1 MADGPRYALPF
12 RRRREGRTDYKLRR
26 ALVRSG
32 KPRAV
37 VRVTN
42 KYVYVQIANAELR
55 GDIVRA
61 SASSKELGKMGWKGA
76 TGNIPSA
83 YLTGTLAARR
93 AIAGGIKE
101 AVLDIGLKSSTKG
114 SKLFAVLK
122 GLSDAGLD
130 IPHSDD
136 PIPDKERLGGVHISE
151 YAKKLSGEAELYK
164 KKFSAYLKRGLKP
177 EDLSNH
183 FEKVRQQ
190 IQTGP
195 LEAKA

>member
-1 MADGPRYALPF
+1 MADSPRYSVPF

-42 KYVYVQIANAELR
+42 KYVYVQITDAELR

-61 SASSKELGKMGWKGA
+61 AATSKELAKMGWKGA

-83 YLTGTLAARR
+83 YLTGALAARR
-93 AIAGGIKE
+93 AVAKGIKE
-101 AVLDIGLKSSTKG
+101 AILDIGLKSSTKG

-122 GLSDAGLD
+122 GLSDAGLE
-130 IPHSDD
+130 IPHSDG
-136 PIPDKERLGGVHISE
+136 PIPAKDRIGGAHISE
-151 YAKKLSGEAELYK
+151 YAKKLSGETDVYRKA
-164 KKFSAYLKRGLKP
+164 FSGYLKRGLKP
-177 EDLSNH
+177 EELSNH
-183 FEKVRQQ
+183 FEQVRQQ
-190 IQTGP
+190 IQSAP
-195 LEAKA
+195 IEAKA

>member
-1 MADGPRYALPF
+1 MADGPRYAVPF

-26 ALVRSG
+26 ALIRSG

-42 KYVYVQIANAELR
+42 KYVYVQVTDAELK

-93 AIAGGIKE
+93 ALAKGVKE

-130 IPHSDD
+130 IPYSDD
-136 PIPDKERLGGVHISE
+136 PIPAKDRLGGAHISS
-151 YAKKLSGEAELYK
+151 YAKELSGETEVYK
-164 KKFSAYLKRGLKP
+164 KTFSAYLRRGLKP

-183 FEKVRQQ
+183 FEQVRQN
-190 IQTGP
+190 IQTSP
-195 LEAKA
+195 IEEKS